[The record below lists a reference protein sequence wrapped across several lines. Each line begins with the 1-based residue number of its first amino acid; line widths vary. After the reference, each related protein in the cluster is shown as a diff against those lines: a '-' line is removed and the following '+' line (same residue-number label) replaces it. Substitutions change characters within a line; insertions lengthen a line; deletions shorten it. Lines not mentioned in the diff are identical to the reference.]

1 MSDSNQAQI
10 DLWNGRV
17 GEKFVALQASLDL
30 MFAHASAALQAR
42 VGPVAGQRVLDVGCG
57 TGATCAL
64 WLADGAQVT
73 GLDVSA
79 PMLAVA
85 AEQTGG
91 RAKWVQADASVWQSE
106 TLFDLAVSQFG
117 LMFFADPDR
126 AFANI
131 AANLRTG
138 GRLVFSCWREEAHN
152 QWVTLPMDAVR
163 ELLPTTSPLT
173 TTAPGPFA
181 LADRARLAG
190 ILARAGFT
198 QLVFTALDFPLCLTR
213 DGGVEAA
220 VRLILQIGPSA
231 SALAETSKA
240 VRVTAAERL
249 KLAFAAHD
257 KDGSVALGGAIWLVE
272 AIKAG

>member
-17 GEKFVALQASLDL
+17 GEKFVAMQASLDL
-30 MFAHASAALQAR
+30 MFAHASAALQTR

-85 AEQTGG
+85 AEQTDG
-91 RAKWVQADASVWQSE
+91 RANWVQADASVWRSE

-138 GRLVFSCWREEAHN
+138 GHLVFSCWREEAHN

-163 ELLPTTSPLT
+163 ELLPTASPLA

-181 LADRARLAG
+181 LADRERLAG
-190 ILARAGFT
+190 ILARAGFA
-198 QLVFTALDFPLCLTR
+198 QLVFTALDFPICLTR

-220 VRLILQIGPSA
+220 VRLILQIGPLA
-231 SALAETSKA
+231 SALAETTKA
-240 VRVTAAERL
+240 VRVTAAQRL

-257 KDGSVALGGAIWLVE
+257 KDGAVALGGAIWLVD

>member
-57 TGATCAL
+57 TGATCTL

-85 AEQTGG
+85 AEQMGG

-106 TLFDLAVSQFG
+106 TPFDLAVSQFG
-117 LMFFADPDR
+117 LMFFAYPDR

-181 LADRARLAG
+181 LADRERLAG

-249 KLAFAAHD
+249 RLAFAAHD

-272 AIKAG
+272 AITAG

>member
-1 MSDSNQAQI
+1 
-10 DLWNGRV
+10 
-17 GEKFVALQASLDL
+17 
-30 MFAHASAALQAR
+30 
-42 VGPVAGQRVLDVGCG
+42 
-57 TGATCAL
+57 
-64 WLADGAQVT
+64 
-73 GLDVSA
+73 
-79 PMLAVA
+79 
-85 AEQTGG
+85 
-91 RAKWVQADASVWQSE
+91 
-106 TLFDLAVSQFG
+106 
-117 LMFFADPDR
+117 MFFADPDR

-181 LADRARLAG
+181 LADRERLAG

-249 KLAFAAHD
+249 RLAFAAHD